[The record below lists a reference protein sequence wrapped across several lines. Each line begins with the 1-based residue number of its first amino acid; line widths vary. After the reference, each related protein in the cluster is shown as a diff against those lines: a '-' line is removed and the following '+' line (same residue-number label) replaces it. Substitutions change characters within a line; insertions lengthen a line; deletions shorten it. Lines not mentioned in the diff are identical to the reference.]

1 MIGTMKFVVRY
12 LHSSGEIARSYPMA
26 AEDAARL
33 AADWVRD
40 GERDVLVENLDTGD
54 VWTPEQFKAAR

>member
-1 MIGTMKFVVRY
+1 MIGTMTFVVRY

-26 AEDAARL
+26 AEDAAWI

-40 GERDVLVENLDTGD
+40 GERDVMIENLDTGD
-54 VWTPEQFKAAR
+54 VWTPEQFKAGR

>member
-1 MIGTMKFVVRY
+1 MISTMTFVVRY

-26 AEDAARL
+26 AEDAARI

-40 GERDVLVENLDTGD
+40 GERDVLIENLDTGD
-54 VWTPEQFKAAR
+54 VWTPEQFKTVR